1 MWIDDSVTR
10 SANLAKR
17 GPATSMWW
25 SSDAESAWTCMTVI
39 CLPSSLKKALYAMSW
54 RSFSST
60 KSASVAMASFSCS
73 SAPSRTSDVS
83 TYTSGCTSTS
93 RVWGM
98 AGRSVSR
105 KGEPPRSAP
114 QRPRVYALRAA
125 AFGAFGVG
133 EGVIMLEKFLDTGD
147 LAVLDQRHLP
157 VVERHLVAGS
167 FYACGEADLRHG
179 AIADLGQLAQVLS
192 ESVDRVEPVLEVA
205 ANAFMPSEGAG
216 VWGILG
222 SLPED
227 VLREEVEPVVEPPGL
242 GRLVGGQNHVA
253 GQPYVGAVGHPPRIY
268 SVGARSGSASRHAH
282 PPFRFRMILSSARQA
297 DFHRSRV
304 PLPMDAR
311 ATSDL

>member
-1 MWIDDSVTR
+1 MGREHFSLV
-10 SANLAKR
+10 
-17 GPATSMWW
+17 
-25 SSDAESAWTCMTVI
+25 AW
-39 CLPSSLKKALYAMSW
+39 
-54 RSFSST
+54 
-60 KSASVAMASFSCS
+60 
-73 SAPSRTSDVS
+73 APR
-83 TYTSGCTSTS
+83 
-93 RVWGM
+93 

-105 KGEPPRSAP
+105 KAEPPRPAP

-125 AFGAFGVG
+125 AFGSFGVG
-133 EGVIMLEKFLDTGD
+133 EGVIMLEEFLDTGD

-179 AIADLGQLAQVLS
+179 AIADLGQLAQLLS

-242 GRLVGGQNHVA
+242 GRLVRGQNHVA

-268 SVGARSGSASRHAH
+268 SVVARLGSASRHAH
-282 PPFRFRMILSSARQA
+282 PPFCFRMILISARQA
-297 DFHRSRV
+297 DFHRSRGV
-304 PLPMDAR
+304 APPLGAGSSSEPVGTVACRALQHSLPGRAECSWQAKGAVAR
-311 ATSDL
+311 DEPGRVAHGDLCSARQPLLDRPPRALPVRVGWTSSFRIRSQT